1 MARFLLCHA
10 PFGSGHTVA
19 AKTIAEAISR
29 NHSGSECLCIDIFSY
44 LPTWITRG
52 MINSYLWILAHCP
65 RLYRYCYHLGNEK
78 GGRSLLLKLARAV
91 MKRTLLADIRAYR
104 PDIIIC
110 THATPTMVAGA
121 LAEEDV
127 IDIPVVSVVTDY
139 VVHRAW
145 MHHGVVRYFVAHDG
159 LTERLSSCGIS
170 RERVTVSGIPV
181 RSGFCPREGV
191 RADGRILV
199 MGGGLG
205 LVDLMPVMR
214 AVMRMDEPIT
224 LHIITG
230 SEAKK
235 QKAEHLT
242 KKYPYPMIIDGYSR
256 KVDEA
261 MRQASLLITKAG
273 GVSVAEALAIGIPLV
288 LFGSLAG
295 QEEANTDF
303 LVSCGAA
310 LSANNE
316 EELYQNIQAVL
327 DDKNGVAEAMM
338 SAQKKMCRP
347 YAADDIARQLE
358 KMIKSR

>member
-44 LPTWITRG
+44 LPTWITQG

-65 RLYRYCYHLGNEK
+65 RLYRYCYQLGNK
-78 GGRSLLLKLARAV
+78 KDGSSLLLKLVCAV
-91 MKRTLLADIRAYR
+91 MKRRLLADIRAYR
-104 PDIIIC
+104 PDIIVC

-127 IDIPVVSVVTDY
+127 IDVPVASVVTDY

-145 MHHGVVRYFVAHDG
+145 IHHGVARYFVAHDG
-159 LTERLSSCGIS
+159 LAERFGSCGFAS
-170 RERVTVSGIPV
+170 DCVTVSGIPV
-181 RSGFCPREGV
+181 RSGFCPQKDA
-191 RADGRILV
+191 RARGRILV

-205 LVDLMPVMR
+205 LVDLMPILR

-235 QKAEHLT
+235 QKAEEIT
-242 KKYPYPMIIDGYSR
+242 KKYPYPMIIEGYSSR
-256 KVDEA
+256 VDEA

-273 GVSVAEALAIGIPLV
+273 GVSVAEALAIGIPLI

-295 QEEANTDF
+295 LEEANTDL
-303 LVSCGAA
+303 LVSCGVA

-316 EELYQNIQAVL
+316 EELYQSVRAIL
-327 DDKNGVAEAMM
+327 DDENRAAEVMM
-338 SAQKKMCRP
+338 SAQKKMRRP
-347 YAADDIARQLE
+347 YAADDIARQLD
-358 KMIKSR
+358 KMIEIR